1 MFKKDKD
8 LQERSRALL
17 KNKEVRNL
25 RNQFLTEFPSVNEEE
40 VTSMK
45 YLSMLIYVCNI
56 GIIRFITF

>member
-25 RNQFLTEFPSVNEEE
+25 RNNFLSEFPSVNEEE
-40 VTSMK
+40 VKLLLKSQH
-45 YLSMLIYVCNI
+45 
-56 GIIRFITF
+56 